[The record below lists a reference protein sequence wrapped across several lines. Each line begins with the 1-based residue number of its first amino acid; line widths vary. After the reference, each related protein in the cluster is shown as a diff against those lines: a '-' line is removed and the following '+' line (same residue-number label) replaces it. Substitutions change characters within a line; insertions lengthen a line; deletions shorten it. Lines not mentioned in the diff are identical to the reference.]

1 MHLLFPKSYEC
12 ESVAVSIL
20 VTRSKGCTEELM
32 RAVGTLAIGDHTFT
46 QVCVDGS
53 ETGAA
58 RMSRRSNFKRV

>member
-1 MHLLFPKSYEC
+1 M
-12 ESVAVSIL
+12 SVAVSIL